1 MSSNFTA
8 APQALGYIY
17 QLRYALYRLL
27 SETEGAAI
35 SIEKLDDI
43 AIEKGD
49 PYQVL
54 QLKRLKKTTAVT
66 NRSPELWKTIRVW
79 CELIKTNQVK
89 LPDIKFVL
97 VTTSEV
103 QEGTIAYL
111 LRSNNRDAET
121 AYQRMMAEA
130 SSNQNKALKNEPL
143 KKSFEE
149 FLLLDD
155 TERKNL
161 VQNIEILD
169 AALDIFD
176 IPVEVQ
182 SRFFTSVRREFRP
195 ALYERLE
202 GWWFDKMVNH
212 LGGLT
217 SDKVIPRFEIEDEIA
232 DLAEQFQPG
241 ALPIDFFDKS
251 PEIPDD
257 AGERVFVVQL
267 REIEVSSERIEKAIK
282 DYYKAVAQRSRWAR
296 EDLLFG
302 DELKTFDDRLVD
314 EWERFSAAFTEE
326 VEDDQDENELK
337 KCGRKILNHMEFDTD
352 YLRIREKVSEPYVK
366 RGSYHMLADMINGN
380 PRVWW
385 HPLFL
390 QKIKNIIS
398 PGD

>member
-17 QLRYALYRLL
+17 QLRFALYRLL
-27 SETEGAAI
+27 CETEGAAI

-54 QLKRLKKTTAVT
+54 QLKRLKKATAVT
-66 NRSPELWKTIRVW
+66 DRSPELWKTIRVW

-89 LPDIKFVL
+89 LPDIKFIL
-97 VTTSEV
+97 VTTSRV

-111 LRSNNRDAET
+111 LRLKNRDVET
-121 AYQRMMAEA
+121 AYQMMMAEA
-130 SSNQNKALKNEPL
+130 SSNRNTDLKNEPL
-143 KKSFEE
+143 KSGYKE
-149 FLLLDD
+149 FLLLEN
-155 TERKNL
+155 TERKTL

-169 AALDIFD
+169 TALDIFD
-176 IPVEVQ
+176 IPAEIQ
-182 SRFFTSVRREFRP
+182 SRFFTSVRREFRS

-202 GWWFDKMVNH
+202 GWWFDKMVHH
-212 LGGLT
+212 LGGMT
-217 SDKVIPRFEIEDEIA
+217 SENAIPRFEVEDKIA
-232 DLAEQFQPG
+232 DLAEQFQPE
-241 ALPIDFFDKS
+241 ALPIDFFDKL

-257 AGERVFVVQL
+257 AGERVFVAQL
-267 REIEVSSERIEKAIK
+267 REIDVSSKRIEKAIK
-282 DYYKAVAQRSRWAR
+282 DYYRAVAQRSKWAR
-296 EDLLFG
+296 DGILFG
-302 DELKTFDDRLVD
+302 DELKKFDERLVD
-314 EWERFSAAFTEE
+314 EWERFSIAFTDEIE
-326 VEDDQDENELK
+326 NDQDEDELK
-337 KCGRKILNHMEFDTD
+337 KCGRRILNHMEFKTD
-352 YLRIREKVSEPYVK
+352 HLRIREKVSEPYV
-366 RGSYHMLADMINGN
+366 RSGSYHMLSDNINGD